1 MKQLLWLS
9 LAATVLAGSFAQ
21 AQYGHRDTGRSGPQS
36 FGPNAQYYTP
46 QPRTVPTLPPGCA
59 LMTIGGAQYY
69 FGGGQ
74 YYQPGVGGYLV
85 VPTPAGATLTELPPG
100 SQQMLVGSTLCYL
113 VNGVAYRKTVYG
125 YEVMPPPA
133 VVVQQIV
140 TSAAPPAVVTGPP
153 PAPAAG
159 AASDAT
165 NNVFTVNIPNAQG
178 GFTPVP
184 IKRAGANFIGPQGEL
199 YTEFPRIE
207 QLKLQY
213 GK

>member
-1 MKQLLWLS
+1 MKNLLWLS
-9 LAATVLAGSFAQ
+9 LAAVVVAGTLAQ
-21 AQYGHRDTGRSGPQS
+21 AQRGNRDTGRSGPQP

-46 QPRTVPTLPPGCA
+46 QPRTVPSLPPGCA
-59 LMTIGGAQYY
+59 LMTIGGAEYY

-100 SQQMLVGSTLCYL
+100 AQQVLIGDTLCYL
-113 VNGVAYRKTVYG
+113 VNGVTYRKTVYG

-133 VVVQQIV
+133 MVVQQVV
-140 TSAAPPAVVTGPP
+140 TSPPPAVVVETP
-153 PAPAAG
+153 PASPV
-159 AASDAT
+159 ASNA
-165 NNVFTVNIPNAQG
+165 VVIVNIPNAKG
-178 GFTPVP
+178 AYIPVML
-184 IKRAGANFIGPQGEL
+184 KRSGTNFIGPQGEL